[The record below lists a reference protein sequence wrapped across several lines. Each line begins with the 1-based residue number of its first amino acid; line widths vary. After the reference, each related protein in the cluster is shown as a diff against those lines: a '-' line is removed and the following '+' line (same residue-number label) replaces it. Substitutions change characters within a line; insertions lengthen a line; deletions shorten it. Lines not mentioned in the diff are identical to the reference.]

1 MSHSHNERLHGDLTR
16 QLSYF
21 EKETKELLRKVY
33 PDMSKRDEM
42 QKLLDSY
49 TDHIRLFQASSIT
62 GDTDSLVWIGSSV
75 TIQDE
80 IDRLDETYKIVMP
93 HEVNVDLGHI
103 SFLSPLGSK
112 LLLARKDNRIEVES
126 PSGSYEVII
135 MNVSRS

>member
-49 TDHIRLFQASSIT
+49 TDHIRLFQAGSIA